1 MGAITGDFSNKSLI
15 TRYLS
20 RTSQAAF
27 WVFSLAAGGVMVWA
41 WWVRDYQYLR
51 ADSGVGYAL
60 GIVGVSLM
68 TILLL
73 YPLRKRLRFMR
84 GWFKLGSWFRL
95 HMLLG
100 VLGPLC
106 ILLHSNFRL
115 GSTNSTVA
123 LGCMLLVAGSGLIG
137 RYLYGKFHFGLYGQ
151 QVGLHELKS
160 DLDFFYQELESSGMP
175 GEQQQQLRDL
185 YTGCCDIIAS
195 QRQAVSLRQLLQ
207 QRRWLRRMSRS
218 ALGAAGGD
226 TVVAG
231 SPLKAMGNHQRAL
244 AALLDKLAGLRL
256 FERLFGLWHVIHIP
270 VFILMIIT
278 AIIHVFVVNWY

>member
-1 MGAITGDFSNKSLI
+1 VGALTGDSSNQSLI
-15 TRYLS
+15 ARYLA
-20 RTSQAAF
+20 RTSRAAF
-27 WVFSLAAGGVMVWA
+27 WVFSLSAGGVMVWA

-51 ADSGVGYAL
+51 ADSGIGYAL
-60 GIVGVSLM
+60 GIVGVVLM

-73 YPLRKRLRFMR
+73 YPLRKRMRFMR

-123 LGCMLLVAGSGLIG
+123 LGCMLLVAGSGLVG

-160 DLDFFYQELESSGMP
+160 DLDFFYQELELSGMAD
-175 GEQQQQLRDL
+175 EQGQQLREL
-185 YTGCCDIIAS
+185 YRGCCDIIES
-195 QRQAVSLRQLLQ
+195 QRQAVSLRQLLR
-207 QRRWLRRMSRS
+207 QRRWLRQMTRT
-218 ALGAAGGD
+218 ALPA
-226 TVVAG
+226 VAG
-231 SPLKAMGNHQRAL
+231 STTKAMGNHQRAL

-270 VFILMIIT
+270 VFVLMIIT
-278 AIIHVFVVNWY
+278 TIIHVFVVHWY